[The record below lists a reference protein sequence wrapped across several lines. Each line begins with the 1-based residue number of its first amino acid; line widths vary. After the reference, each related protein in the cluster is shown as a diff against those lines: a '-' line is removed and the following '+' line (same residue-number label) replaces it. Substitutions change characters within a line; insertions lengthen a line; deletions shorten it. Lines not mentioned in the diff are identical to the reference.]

1 MRIILIAIAVLAL
14 AGCARTAPLVNVNDS
29 AVTPTTAKS
38 LSASDVRKAIIVAG
52 TSLNW
57 SIKDAGPGK
66 MEGTLHLREHT
77 AVVEIPYSSKSY
89 SIIYKRS
96 DNLQASAD
104 GSTIH
109 SNYNSWVQNLDRAI
123 RTEISRH

>member
-1 MRIILIAIAVLAL
+1 MRITLIAITVLAL

-38 LSASDVRKAIIVAG
+38 LPASEVRKAIIVAG
-52 TSLNW
+52 NSLNW

-66 MEGTLHLREHT
+66 LEGTLRLREH
-77 AVVEIPYSSKSY
+77 AVVVDIPYSSKSY

-96 DNLQASAD
+96 ENLQANAE
-104 GSTIH
+104 GTAIH

-123 RTEISRH
+123 RTEISRQ